1 LQVIKYKPIFTYRAE
16 RDVLANSN
24 NPWIVNLNFSFQDNN
39 NLYLVMEYLAG
50 GDLMSLL
57 IKRDIFTEK
66 EA

>member
-1 LQVIKYKPIFTYRAE
+1 
-16 RDVLANSN
+16 VLANSN
-24 NPWIVNLNFSFQDNN
+24 NPWIVKLNFSFQDNN